1 MPVFTGQAGNVTFAT
16 GRVTNVYKWEINIA
30 SDLHDSTA
38 FIAPALWRTF
48 AAGLSGATGSYV
60 CFADDTDA
68 AILPGAAAPALAVF
82 LLTGGRNIQGD
93 ILVSDFT
100 IGSDVGGGLCE
111 LTVNFT
117 FSGVVAVN

>member
-1 MPVFTGQAGNVTFAT
+1 MAVFTGQAGNVTFAT

-38 FIAPALWRTF
+38 FIPPALWRTF
-48 AAGLSGATGSYV
+48 AGGLSGATGSYV
-60 CFADDTDA
+60 CFADDTLA
-68 AILPGAAAPALAVF
+68 AILPGAAAAGATF
-82 LLTGGRNIQGD
+82 LLTGGRTITGS
-93 ILVSDFT
+93 IVVSDFT